1 MSQYFKF
8 VNTTKEIESTLP
20 LPFNFNLPWAKSLEE
35 NSEADR
41 QQIFAFVRQGNGWP
55 ESDELVAVGDYGM
68 MVFPP
73 STKAV
78 RVTRETS
85 PSYQVGAKMTFSDY
99 FKLTTS
105 PDEIAQMLG
114 CHYQRQ
120 HLMLPTA
127 QVELQQIDTLEHR
140 LRQNLMR
147 VGMHN
152 ETARREF
159 LIAPLLSHL
168 LDYSDAK
175 VTVERTIYVNNQLQG
190 ALDYFLEANQGFV
203 VIEAKQGDL
212 QRGFHQ
218 LMAELSAL
226 DQHPSTRRSDAMYGA
241 VTIGDVWQF
250 GHFDRQTKVITQDI
264 ELYTIPADVT
274 QLLRILL
281 GIVTGAE
288 KS

>member
-20 LPFNFNLPWAKSLEE
+20 LPFNFDLPWAKSLEG
-35 NSEADR
+35 NSETEL
-41 QQIFAFVRQGNGWP
+41 QQIFAFVCEGNGWS
-55 ESDELVAVGDYGM
+55 ESDELVAIGDYGM
-68 MVFPP
+68 MLYPP
-73 STKAV
+73 STKV
-78 RVTRETS
+78 TRVLRETS
-85 PSYQVGAKMTFSDY
+85 PAYQVGRKMTFSDY

-105 PDEIAQMLG
+105 PNEIAQMLG

-120 HLMLPTA
+120 HLPLPMA
-127 QVELQQIDTLEHR
+127 QVELQQVDILEHR

-152 ETARREF
+152 EAARREF
-159 LIAPLLSHL
+159 LIAPLLGHL

-175 VTVERTIYVNNQLQG
+175 ITVERTLYVNNQLQG
-190 ALDYFLEANQGFV
+190 ALDYFLEAQHGFV

-218 LMAELSAL
+218 LMAELTAL
-226 DQHPSTRRSDAMYGA
+226 DQHPATKHSGVMYGV

-250 GHFDRQTKVITQDI
+250 GHLDQQTKVITQDI
-264 ELYTIPADVT
+264 ELYTIPAHIT

-281 GIVTGAE
+281 GIVTGVE
-288 KS
+288 GS

>member
-1 MSQYFKF
+1 MDYKLIQYFKF

-20 LPFNFNLPWAKSLEE
+20 LPFNFNLPWAKNLEG
-35 NSEADR
+35 NSEADLH
-41 QQIFAFVRQGNGWP
+41 QIFAFVRHKNGWP
-55 ESDELVAVGDYGM
+55 ASDELVAVGDYGM

-78 RVTRETS
+78 RVIRETS
-85 PSYQVGAKMTFSDY
+85 VSYQVGAKMTFSDY

-114 CHYQRQ
+114 CQYQRQ
-120 HLMLPTA
+120 HLTLPTT
-127 QVELQQIDTLEHR
+127 QVELQAIDTLEHR

-159 LIAPLLSHL
+159 LIAPLLGHL

-175 VTVERTIYVNNQLQG
+175 VTVERTLYVSNQLQG
-190 ALDYFLEANQGFV
+190 ALDYFVETHQGIV

-218 LMAELSAL
+218 LMAELTAL
-226 DQHPSTRRSDAMYGA
+226 DQHPSTKHSVAIYGA
-241 VTIGDVWQF
+241 VTTGDVWQF
-250 GHFDRQTKVITQDI
+250 GHFDRQSKVITQDI
-264 ELYTIPADVT
+264 ELYTIPAHVI

-281 GIVTGAE
+281 GIIR
-288 KS
+288 